1 MDNPEAEYRLG
12 YCYRFG
18 RGIQQDHF
26 QAVKWFQKAAEH
38 GNANALYFLSICYYM
53 GQAVSQDYSKA
64 FEYANMAAMQG
75 HADAQAEVANY

>member
-38 GNANALYFLSICYYM
+38 RNAIVDHLPHTFTFRSEKKAEQVVNAISDAGGIAIS
-53 GQAVSQDYSKA
+53 GI
-64 FEYANMAAMQG
+64 
-75 HADAQAEVANY
+75 ADGDEDDDE